1 MANHTTVCLGEI
13 FILPTCHNLLQKF
26 RVHLITEGAL

>member
-1 MANHTTVCLGEI
+1 MANHTTVSLGEI
-13 FILPTCHNLLQKF
+13 FILLACHNLLQKL